1 MYCQKCGTE
10 NLGDAQVCAG
20 CGGVFVYSE
29 TARTS
34 GMAITSMILGISGF
48 SMFGVFGVT
57 WIIGLIFG
65 IIALQKISKSGGR
78 LKGKG
83 WAITGIVTSGAGLAL
98 VLTIFGIWMI
108 FTSVKTVSLREQV
121 GEMRNT
127 VFEPVPVVEAVV
139 GIPSIEGVVSIADSR
154 GTGSNCSKVLFDAE
168 VLAENSLPVV
178 SNLACG
184 PGDKIPTDVTWSFI
198 GVKGSTDVYDFTI
211 TPGNVIA
218 GVGAVIK
225 KTISYDGSEQVVYEN
240 DTVKVIITSAGKKTI
255 E

>member
-20 CGGVFVYSE
+20 CGGVFVYSK

-98 VLTIFGIWMI
+98 VLTILGVMMM
-108 FTSVKTVSLREQV
+108 FTSFKTISLSRKIIGCNSAAVKQAGPTVK
-121 GEMRNT
+121 
-127 VFEPVPVVEAVV
+127 
-139 GIPSIEGVVSIADSR
+139 GVVCIMEDKALPD
-154 GTGSNCSKVLFDAE
+154 SNCRTDLIGTLKTPEDVSKVTTSAG
-168 VLAENSLPVV
+168 
-178 SNLACG
+178 CG
-184 PGDKIPTDVTWSFI
+184 DVKASWKFVRA
-198 GVKGSTDVYDFTI
+198 GQDGDVYDFTY
-211 TPGNVIA
+211 TVPVNENATATGT
-218 GVGAVIK
+218 IK
-225 KTISYDGSEQVVYEN
+225 VVYDGTEQVVYEGQKVKIFIAPVPIADDN
-240 DTVKVIITSAGKKTI
+240 DQKAQAESGS
-255 E
+255 